1 MLAASEVLRASSDG
15 AQIHRACSHAHRDE
29 RQHHDPE
36 RPSIAPNG
44 RRRAS
49 LICKCSKKVT
59 NTKHTTR
66 EKGEWARTVS
76 IAEVAKK
83 RHGQVHG
90 DLGGYR
96 NSVDLELGIVKAGQ
110 EEVAIEGVSCD
121 GASAK
126 TGQYLVPHPVISNTA
141 NWQRRAYQLKMAHA
155 KLRYRVTARLILR
168 LSLSIMPSTTSL
180 SKLSS
185 SNRCGPE
192 CSEPSLLGAVF
203 LLLSKSSLS
212 ILPVALRLELRDRIV
227 GYGNLVIISGC
238 RSIR

>member
-1 MLAASEVLRASSDG
+1 M
-15 AQIHRACSHAHRDE
+15 
-29 RQHHDPE
+29 
-36 RPSIAPNG
+36 
-44 RRRAS
+44 
-49 LICKCSKKVT
+49 ICKCRKKVS
-59 NTKHTTR
+59 NTKHAAR
-66 EKGEWARTVS
+66 EKREWSRTVS

-96 NSVDLELGIVKAGQ
+96 NDVDLELGIVKVGQ
-110 EEVAIEGVSCD
+110 EEVAIEGVSRD

-126 TGQYLVPHPVISNTA
+126 TGQYLVTTHLAIRNPSNK
-141 NWQRRAYQLKMAHA
+141 QGRAYQLKMAHA

-168 LSLSIMPSTTSL
+168 LSLSTIPSTTSL
-180 SKLSS
+180 SKLSSS

-227 GYGNLVIISGC
+227 GYCSLVIISSY
-238 RSIR
+238 RSVLRCKGEMKWLVLGTLLISRAMMIMTMGSRHRAITWIVT